1 MYTDTVVCRIVRT
14 KSFFIFFKWKIS
26 FAYVRY
32 KHNFLYFLI
41 EMTFVNSHTQKN
53 MLGMFS
59 VETHT

>member
-1 MYTDTVVCRIVRT
+1 MLGTNT
-14 KSFFIFFKWKIS
+14 IS
-26 FAYVRY
+26 YI
-32 KHNFLYFLI
+32 FLI